1 MVLAIL
7 AAVSGS
13 VVLGMFF
20 FSDAPAS
27 DQPVYDPT
35 DIRYTI
41 QQEEAKQKA
50 KHPKVV
56 QSSSNGADDEPD
68 SSDSSEDEEPP
79 AEEPPIE

>member
-27 DQPVYDPT
+27 DQPVYEPT

-41 QQEEAKQKA
+41 QQEEAKRKA
-50 KHPKVV
+50 KQPKVV
-56 QSSSNGADDEPD
+56 QSSSNGSDDEPD
-68 SSDSSEDEEPP
+68 SSDSSENEEPP